1 LNTAAP
7 KIRESPV
14 PESQVCENMTLGS
27 IAAETSAHREDRLW
41 VSRLALRAYRSYEA
55 VELNLDA
62 RPVVFFGANGAGKTN
77 LLEALS
83 LLAPGR
89 GLRGSKLG
97 DAMRRKGD
105 GVPQAWAI
113 AAKISQGGDEVQL
126 RTEISASEKREVR
139 IEGEKAS
146 PGDLGNHMRL
156 LWLTPAMDRLFAD
169 SPGAR
174 RKFLDRMVLGLKPDH
189 GRNAMG
195 YEKAM
200 RERQRIL
207 NEELD
212 EPTWLDALEKSM
224 AEHGREMVEARS
236 AVVARLADAIDGAN
250 DSAFPK
256 AVLALE
262 TGWGIDEV
270 DFAATLKASRHRDT
284 AAGRATLG
292 PHRADLFVRHATKDM
307 PAADCSTG
315 EQKALLIGLVLA
327 NARLQAAANK
337 GAAPL
342 LLLDEVAAHLDEM
355 RRAALFD
362 EICAL
367 GAQAWMTGTDAH
379 LFAAFGV
386 RAQQFE
392 VSDGKIISH
401 ARDTI

>member
-1 LNTAAP
+1 MATAQVLDNMA
-7 KIRESPV
+7 
-14 PESQVCENMTLGS
+14 SQERVDQS
-27 IAAETSAHREDRLW
+27 LW
-41 VSRLALRAYRSYEA
+41 VSRLALQAYRSYDA
-55 VELNLDA
+55 VELKLDA
-62 RPVVFFGANGAGKTN
+62 RPVVFFGSNGAGKTN

-97 DAMRRKGD
+97 DAMRRVGD
-105 GVPQAWAI
+105 GLPQAWAV

-126 RTEISASEKREVR
+126 RTQIDASEKREVR
-139 IEGEKAS
+139 IEGERAS

-156 LWLTPAMDRLFAD
+156 LWLIPAMDRLFAD

-189 GRNAMG
+189 GRVASA

-200 RERQRIL
+200 RERQRLL
-207 NEELD
+207 NEERN
-212 EPTWLDALEKSM
+212 EPAWLDSLEASM
-224 AEHGREMVEARS
+224 EEHGRQLAEARRG
-236 AVVARLADAIDGAN
+236 VVERLVQAIAASEE
-250 DSAFPK
+250 SAFPK
-256 AVLALE
+256 ALITLE
-262 TGWGIDEV
+262 EGWGTDEAKAK
-270 DFAATLKASRHRDT
+270 FAATLKSLRVRDF
-284 AAGRATLG
+284 AAGRATCG
-292 PHRADLFVRHATKDM
+292 PHRADLFVRHGLKDM
-307 PAADCSTG
+307 AASDCSTG

-327 NARLQAAANK
+327 NARLQAAEHS

-342 LLLDEVAAHLDEM
+342 LLLDEVAAHLDET

-379 LFAAFGV
+379 LFAAFGT

-392 VSDGKIISH
+392 VLDGKI
-401 ARDTI
+401 APYKA